1 MIWTDVV
8 QGVVMVGGFLALA
21 IKGAAD
27 VGGYQ
32 KVWELCQENGRI
44 DFRRFDLIFVQMF
57 VSGFVVQ

>member
-32 KVWELCQENGRI
+32 KVWELCVENGRI
-44 DFRRFDLIFVQMF
+44 DFARFGLI
-57 VSGFVVQ
+57 S